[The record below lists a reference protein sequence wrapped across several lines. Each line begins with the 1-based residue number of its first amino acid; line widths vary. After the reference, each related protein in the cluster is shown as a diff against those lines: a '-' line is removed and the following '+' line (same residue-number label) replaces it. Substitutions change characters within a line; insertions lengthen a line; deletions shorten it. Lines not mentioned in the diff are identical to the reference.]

1 VASISLEHVVKRFA
15 PGAPAVVD
23 DVSLTV
29 DDGELVVLVGPS
41 GCGKSTLLR
50 MIAGLEDVTSG
61 EIRIGEERANERD
74 PRERDLAMVFQS
86 YALYPH
92 LSVREN
98 LAFPLRL
105 ARRSAP
111 EIGRKVAEVAELLEL
126 GALLDRKPGQL
137 SGGQRQRVAMG
148 RAIVRQPRGFLFD
161 EPLSNLDAKLRG
173 QVRIEIARL
182 QRRLGA
188 TMVYVT
194 HDQVEAMTLG
204 DRVAVLRGGRL
215 QQIDRPRALY
225 ERPANAFVAAFVGS
239 PAMNLVPA
247 RLENGLVAL
256 PFATVP
262 VPADLVAALPRQAP
276 LIAGIRPEHLADA
289 ALLPPE
295 LLARGTTF
303 DAEVE
308 TTEWLGAQQLA
319 YVPYQAAGA
328 AETVRE
334 LARELGT
341 DTPRPQLVAA
351 LDPATAVRRGTSA
364 RLWLDPR
371 RLHLFDART
380 GVSLRRGGEGERP
393 LSSP

>member
-1 VASISLEHVVKRFA
+1 VASIALDHVVKRFA

-23 DVSLTV
+23 DVTLTV
-29 DDGELVVLVGPS
+29 GDGELVVLVGPS
-41 GCGKSTLLR
+41 GCGKSTVLR
-50 MIAGLEDVTSG
+50 MIAGLEDVTTG
-61 EIRIGEERANERD
+61 EIRIGEERANEKD

-105 ARRSAP
+105 GRRPEP
-111 EIGRKVAEVAELLEL
+111 EIRRKVSEIAELLEL
-126 GALLDRKPGQL
+126 GELLDRKPGQL

-204 DRVAVLRGGRL
+204 DRVAVLRRGRL
-215 QQIDRPRALY
+215 QQVDRPRVLY
-225 ERPANAFVAAFVGS
+225 ERPANAFIAAFVGA

-247 RLENGLVAL
+247 RLEGGHVVL
-256 PFATVP
+256 PFAPVP
-262 VPADLVAALPRQAP
+262 VPTDLVAAIPPKAP

-289 ALLPPE
+289 ALLASE
-295 LLARGTTF
+295 LIARGTTF
-303 DAEVE
+303 DAEVDA
-308 TTEWLGAQQLA
+308 TEWLGAQQLA
-319 YVPYQAAGA
+319 YVPYEAADA
-328 AETVRE
+328 AVRD

-341 DTPRPQLVAA
+341 ETLRPQLVAA
-351 LDPATAVRRGTSA
+351 LDPATAVRRGTRA

-371 RLHLFDART
+371 KMHLFDART
-380 GVSLRRGGEGERP
+380 GVSLRRHE
-393 LSSP
+393 

>member
-1 VASISLEHVVKRFA
+1 VT
-15 PGAPAVVD
+15 
-23 DVSLTV
+23 LTV
-29 DDGELVVLVGPS
+29 GDGELVVLVGPS
-41 GCGKSTLLR
+41 GCGKSTVLR
-50 MIAGLEDVTSG
+50 MIAGLEDVTTG
-61 EIRIGEERANERD
+61 EIRIGEERANEKD

-105 ARRSAP
+105 GRRPEP
-111 EIGRKVAEVAELLEL
+111 EIRRKVSEIAELLEL
-126 GALLDRKPGQL
+126 GELLDRKPGQL

-204 DRVAVLRGGRL
+204 DRVAVLRRGRL
-215 QQIDRPRALY
+215 QQVDRPRVLY
-225 ERPANAFVAAFVGS
+225 ERPANAFIAAFVGA

-247 RLENGLVAL
+247 RLEGGHVVL
-256 PFATVP
+256 PFAPVP
-262 VPADLVAALPRQAP
+262 VPTDLVAAIPPKAP

-289 ALLPPE
+289 ALLAPE
-295 LLARGTTF
+295 IIAHGTTF
-303 DAEVE
+303 DADVDA
-308 TTEWLGAQQLA
+308 TEWLGAQQLA
-319 YVPYQAAGA
+319 YVPYEAADA
-328 AETVRE
+328 AETVRD

-341 DTPRPQLVAA
+341 ETLRPQLVAA
-351 LDPATAVRRGTSA
+351 LDPATAVRRGTRA

-371 RLHLFDART
+371 KMHLFDART
-380 GVSLRRGGEGERP
+380 GVSLLRHA
-393 LSSP
+393 

>member
-1 VASISLEHVVKRFA
+1 MASISLDHVVKRFA

-23 DVSLTV
+23 DVTLTV
-29 DDGELVVLVGPS
+29 GDGELVVLVGPS
-41 GCGKSTLLR
+41 GCGKSTVLR
-50 MIAGLEDVTSG
+50 MIAGLEAVTTG
-61 EIRIGEERANERD
+61 EIRIGKERANEKD
-74 PRERDLAMVFQS
+74 PRERDLAMVFQN

-105 ARRSAP
+105 GRRPEP
-111 EIGRKVAEVAELLEL
+111 EIRRKVSEIAELLEL
-126 GALLDRKPGQL
+126 GELLDRKPGQL

-204 DRVAVLRGGRL
+204 DRVALLRGGRL
-215 QQIDRPRALY
+215 QQVDRPRVLY
-225 ERPANAFVAAFVGS
+225 ERPANAFVAAFVGA

-247 RLENGLVAL
+247 RLEDGHVVL
-256 PFATVP
+256 PFVLVP
-262 VPADLVAALPRQAP
+262 VPKDLGASIPPQAK

-289 ALLPPE
+289 ALLTPE
-295 LLARGTTF
+295 IIARGTTF
-303 DAEVE
+303 DAMVDA
-308 TTEWLGAQQLA
+308 TEWLGAQQLA
-319 YVPYQAAGA
+319 YVPYEVADAAG
-328 AETVRE
+328 TVRD

-341 DTPRPQLVAA
+341 ESLRPQLVAA
-351 LDPATAVRRGTSA
+351 LDPATAVRGGTKA

-371 RLHLFDART
+371 KMHLFDART
-380 GVSLRRGGEGERP
+380 GASLRRHA
-393 LSSP
+393 